1 MEIEELIKIAE
12 SDSWSV
18 TEEEYSN
25 GKDYSFQNIHLQV
38 KTFQYQPDHLKVR
51 KN

>member
-1 MEIEELIKIAE
+1 MEIKELIKIAE
-12 SDSWSV
+12 SNSWTV
-18 TEEEYSN
+18 TEEEYTN
-25 GKDYSFQNIHLQV
+25 GKGLLFSRYSPAG